1 MSVSLIN
8 NLGSLSSQTRLNATG
23 NKLNAT
29 IQKLSSGLRINSS
42 GDDAAGLAIANK
54 YRSDV
59 TILSQGIRNA
69 NDGLSTLQIID
80 GGLNTISG
88 LLDRA
93 STLSTQS
100 ASGTFSG
107 DRDIL
112 QAEFTKVLDE
122 ITRQAENIG
131 LVSGGVYNSELSVI
145 IGGGTDT
152 YSATGTNAGVT
163 VDLSGSANRVDSTS
177 LGLGNLN
184 IGTGTGNVTGDNAL
198 TTLTAAEVLTFQYVD
213 SGGALAST
221 TVSLVAGASAAQ
233 VVDAINA
240 NSTLSEYGIEASLD
254 SSNKLV
260 LSSSKLFTV
269 SSDLADG
276 AGQTGIGGNGAA
288 ADDIA
293 ITSAVNY
300 VSKAVTAGA
309 NAATTQT
316 ISFTGEEIGYQDTS
330 YNVTFTNA
338 ASEANGAI
346 AISNAVN
353 NDLTLRSKG
362 IYAIVDQTAAAW
374 GNANIRF
381 VSLKNFNLGIS
392 HSTGLTDIL
401 DRNINDLQTPT
412 AATAGTLTGGVSG
425 AKAALD
431 ALKTA
436 IASLGTVQGTVGSA
450 QNRLQQS
457 IELATSQVTNFQ
469 AAESRIRD
477 ADVTAEASNLARL
490 SVLQQAGVAALAQ
503 ANQSS
508 QAVLSLLRG

>member
-8 NLGSLSSQTRLNATG
+8 NLGSLASQTRLNSTS
-23 NKLNAT
+23 NKLNST
-29 IQKLSSGLRINSS
+29 IQRLSSGLRINSS

-59 TILSQGIRNA
+59 AILSQGIRNA

-93 STLSTQS
+93 ATLATQS

-107 DRDIL
+107 DRAIL
-112 QAEFTKVLDE
+112 QAEFSKVLDE

-131 LVSGGVYNSELSVI
+131 LVSGGEYNDSLSVV
-145 IGGGTDT
+145 IGGGTET
-152 YSATGTNAGVT
+152 YSTTNTNASVT
-163 VDLSGSANRVDSTS
+163 VDLSGSSNRVDSTS
-177 LGLGNLN
+177 LGLNNLN
-184 IGTGTGNVTGDNAL
+184 IGTGTGNVTSDNAL
-198 TTLTAAEVLTFQYVD
+198 TTLTLAETLTFQYVD

-221 TVSLVAGASAAQ
+221 TVTLSAGATAAQ

-240 NSTLSEYGIEASLD
+240 NSTLSTYGIEASLD

-260 LSSSKLFTV
+260 LSSAKLFTV
-269 SSDLADG
+269 SSTVADG

-288 ADDIA
+288 ANDIA
-293 ITSAVNY
+293 ISSAANY

-309 NAATTQT
+309 NAATVQT
-316 ISFTGEEIGYQDTS
+316 LSFTGSEIGYANTS
-330 YNVTFTNA
+330 YNVTFSA
-338 ASEANGAI
+338 AATAANGASAAAS
-346 AISNAVN
+346 AINS
-353 NDLTLRSKG
+353 DLTLRSKG
-362 IYAIVDQTAAAW
+362 IYAIVDKADSS
-374 GNANIRF
+374 NIRF
-381 VSLKNFNLGIS
+381 VSLKNFNLAITS
-392 HSTGLTDIL
+392 DTGAVAANT
-401 DRNINDLQTPT
+401 NIDSLQSPT

-431 ALKTA
+431 ALATA
-436 IASLGTVQGTVGSA
+436 IANLGTVQGTVGSA

-508 QAVLSLLRG
+508 QAVLSLLR

>member
-8 NLGSLSSQTRLNATG
+8 NLGSLASQTRLNATG

-29 IQKLSSGLRINSS
+29 IQRLSSGLRINSS

-54 YRSDV
+54 YRSDIS
-59 TILSQGIRNA
+59 ILSQGIRNA

-93 STLSTQS
+93 ATLATQS

-112 QAEFTKVLDE
+112 QDEFTKVLDE

-131 LVSGGVYNSELSVI
+131 LVSGGTYNNELSVI

-152 YSATGTNAGVT
+152 YAATGSNAGVT
-163 VDLSGSANRVDSTS
+163 IDLSGSANRVDSTS
-177 LGLGNLN
+177 LGLSNLN
-184 IGTGTGNVTGDNAL
+184 IGVGTGNVTGDNAL
-198 TTLTAAEVLTFQYVD
+198 TTLTAAETLTFQYVD

-221 TVSLVAGASAAQ
+221 TVTLAAGASAAQ

-240 NSTLSEYGIEASLD
+240 NATLSEYGIEASLD

-260 LSSSKLFTV
+260 LSSAKLFTV
-269 SSDLADG
+269 SSSLADT
-276 AGQTGIGGNGAA
+276 AGQTGIGGSGASA
-288 ADDIA
+288 NDIA
-293 ITSAVNY
+293 ISSAVNY

-316 ISFTGEEIGYQDTS
+316 LSFTGEEIGYENSS
-330 YNVTFTNA
+330 YDVTFTAA
-338 ASEANGAI
+338 ASAANGAT
-346 AISNAVN
+346 AAANAVN

-362 IYAIVDQTAAAW
+362 VYAIVDKADSS
-374 GNANIRF
+374 NIRF
-381 VSLKNFNLGIS
+381 VSLKDFNLAIS
-392 HSTGLTDIL
+392 SSTGAVAANT
-401 DRNINDLQTPT
+401 NIDSLQSPT

-425 AKAALD
+425 AKEALD
-431 ALKTA
+431 ALATA
-436 IASLGTVQGTVGSA
+436 IANLGTVQGVVGSG
-450 QNRLQQS
+450 QNRLQQAVD
-457 IELATSQVTNFQ
+457 LATSQITNFQ
-469 AAESRIRD
+469 SAESRIRD
-477 ADVTAEASNLARL
+477 ADVTAEASSLARL

>member
-1 MSVSLIN
+1 
-8 NLGSLSSQTRLNATG
+8 LNATG

-29 IQKLSSGLRINSS
+29 IQRLSSGLRINSS

-54 YRSDV
+54 YRSDIA
-59 TILSQGIRNA
+59 ILNQGIRNA

-93 STLSTQS
+93 ATLATQS

-107 DRDIL
+107 DRNIL
-112 QAEFTKVLDE
+112 QDEFTKVLDE
-122 ITRQAENIG
+122 ISRQAENIG
-131 LVSGGVYNSELSVI
+131 LVSGGRYNNELSVI

-152 YSATGTNAGVT
+152 YSASGTNAGVT
-163 VDLSGSANRVDSTS
+163 VDLSGSSNRVDATS
-177 LGLGNLN
+177 LGLSNLN

-198 TTLTAAEVLTFQYVD
+198 TTLGQAETLTFQYVD

-221 TVSLVAGASAAQ
+221 TVSLSNGASAAQ

-240 NSTLSEYGIEASLD
+240 NATLSTYGIQASLD

-260 LSSSKLFTV
+260 LSSAKLFTV
-269 SSDLADG
+269 SSDVADAT
-276 AGQTGIGGNGAA
+276 AGSTGIAGSGAA
-288 ADDIA
+288 VGDIA
-293 ITSAVNY
+293 ISSAANY

-309 NAATTQT
+309 GAATTQT
-316 ISFTGEEIGYQDTS
+316 FSFTGEEIGYANTS
-330 YNVTFTNA
+330 YDVTFTAA
-338 ASEANGAI
+338 ASAANGAT
-346 AISNAVN
+346 AAANSVN

-362 IYAIVDQTAAAW
+362 IYAIVDKADSS
-374 GNANIRF
+374 NIRI
-381 VSLKNFNLGIS
+381 VSLKDFNLAIS
-392 HSTGLTDIL
+392 SSTGATGANT
-401 DRNINDLQTPT
+401 NIDSLQNPT
-412 AATAGTLTGGVSG
+412 AATAGTLTGGVDG

-431 ALKTA
+431 ALATA
-436 IASLGTVQGTVGSA
+436 IANLGTVQGTVGSA

-469 AAESRIRD
+469 SAESRIRD

>member
-8 NLGSLSSQTRLNATG
+8 NLGSLASQTRLNSTG

-29 IQKLSSGLRINSS
+29 IQRLSSGLRINSS

-54 YRSDV
+54 YRSDIS
-59 TILSQGIRNA
+59 ILNQGIRNA

-93 STLSTQS
+93 ATLATQS

-112 QAEFTKVLDE
+112 QDEFTKVLDE

-131 LVSGGVYNSELSVI
+131 LVSGGTYNNQLSVI

-152 YSATGTNAGVT
+152 YAATGSNAGVT
-163 VDLSGSANRVDSTS
+163 IDLSGSSNRVDSTS
-177 LGLGNLN
+177 LGLNNLD
-184 IGTGTGNVTGDNAL
+184 IGVGTGNVTGDNAL
-198 TTLTAAEVLTFQYVD
+198 TTLTAAETLTFQYVD

-221 TVSLVAGASAAQ
+221 TVSLSAGASAAQ

-240 NSTLSEYGIEASLD
+240 NATLSTYGIEASLD

-260 LSSSKLFTV
+260 LSSAKLFTV
-269 SSDLADG
+269 SSSVADG

-288 ADDIA
+288 ANDLA
-293 ITSAVNY
+293 ISSAVNY

-316 ISFTGEEIGYQDTS
+316 LSFTGEEIGYANTS
-330 YNVTFTNA
+330 YDVTFTAA
-338 ASEANGAI
+338 ASAANGAT
-346 AISNAVN
+346 AAANAVN

-362 IYAIVDQTAAAW
+362 IYAIVDKADSS
-374 GNANIRF
+374 NIRI
-381 VSLKNFNLGIS
+381 VSLSNFNLAIS
-392 HSTGLTDIL
+392 SSTGAVAANT
-401 DRNINDLQTPT
+401 NIDSLQSPT
-412 AATAGTLTGGVSG
+412 AATAGTLTGGVAG
-425 AKAALD
+425 AKEALD
-431 ALKTA
+431 ALADA
-436 IASLGTVQGTVGSA
+436 IADLGTVQGVVGSG
-450 QNRLQQS
+450 QNRLQQA
-457 IELATSQVTNFQ
+457 IDLATSQITNFQ
-469 AAESRIRD
+469 SAESRIRD
-477 ADVTAEASNLARL
+477 ADVTSEASNLARL